1 MYDSHSEDPADFTEK
16 EDFMP
21 EQDERFDVVVLGA
34 GPGGYVAAVR
44 AAQLGKR
51 VAVVEEKYWGGV
63 CLNVGCI
70 PTKALLRNA
79 ELAHIVTREAKTFG
93 IRVDGQVSFDYG
105 EAYRRSRKVADGR
118 VKGVHYLMKK
128 NKITEFDGR
137 GDFLDDHTLRVTGYD
152 GETRTLGFDHCVIA
166 TGATPKLLPGTK
178 RSARVVTYE
187 EQILADDLPRSI
199 VIAGAGAIGIEFA
212 YVLHNYGVKV
222 TIVEFLDRVA
232 PLEDAEV
239 SAELAKQYRKLGIDV
254 LTSTRVESIDESG
267 PQVRV
272 TVTGKDGAQQ
282 VLEADKVLQAIGFAP
297 NVTGYGLENTGVE
310 LTDRGAIDV
319 DGRCRTSVPH
329 IYAIGDVTAK
339 LMLAHTAEAMGV
351 IAAETLADAETMELD
366 YVMIPRATYCQP
378 QIASFGYT
386 EAQARELGHDVKV
399 AKFPFTAN
407 GKAHGLGDATGFVK
421 LISDARYGEL
431 LGGHLIGPDVT
442 ELLPELTLAQQ
453 WDLTVHEV
461 ARNVHAHPTLGE
473 AVKEAVHGLA
483 GHMINM

>member
-1 MYDSHSEDPADFTEK
+1 MD
-16 EDFMP
+16 
-21 EQDERFDVVVLGA
+21 EQGEHFDVVVLGA

-44 AAQLGKR
+44 AAQLGRR

-70 PTKALLRNA
+70 PSKALLRNA

-105 EAYRRSRKVADGR
+105 EAFRRSRKVADGR

-137 GDFLDDHTLRVTGYD
+137 GTFLDPHTIQVAGYD
-152 GETRTLGFDHCVIA
+152 GDTRTIRFDDCIIA
-166 TGATPKLLPGTK
+166 AGATPKLLPGTK
-178 RSARVVTYE
+178 RSARVVTFE
-187 EQILADDLPRSI
+187 EQILAEDLPQSI
-199 VIAGAGAIGIEFA
+199 VIAGAGAIGVEFA
-212 YVLHNYGVKV
+212 YILHNYGVKV

-239 SAELAKQYRKLGIDV
+239 SAELAKQYRRLGIDV
-254 LTSTRVESIDESG
+254 LTSTRVDAIDESG

-272 TVTGKDGAQQ
+272 TVTGKDGTQQ
-282 VLEADKVLQAIGFAP
+282 VLEADKVLQAIGFQP
-297 NVTGYGLENTGVE
+297 NIEGYGLENTGVKVTE
-310 LTDRGAIDV
+310 RGAIDV

-329 IYAIGDVTAK
+329 LYAIGDVTAK
-339 LMLAHTAEAMGV
+339 LMLAHAAEAMGI
-351 IAAETLADAETMELD
+351 IAAETIAGAETMELD

-386 EAQARELGHDVKV
+386 EAQARDLGHDVKV

-407 GKAHGLGDATGFVK
+407 GKSHGLGDTTGFVK
-421 LISDARYGEL
+421 LISDAKYGEL
-431 LGGHLIGPDVT
+431 LGGHLIGPEVT

>member
-1 MYDSHSEDPADFTEK
+1 MDD
-16 EDFMP
+16 
-21 EQDERFDVVVLGA
+21 QDTERFDVVVLGA

-51 VAVVEEKYWGGV
+51 VAVIEEKYWGGV

-79 ELAHIVTREAKTFG
+79 ELAHLFTHERKTFG
-93 IRVDGQVSFDYG
+93 IKVDGTVTFDYG
-105 EAYRRSRKVADGR
+105 EAFRRSRKVADGR

-137 GDFLDDHTLRVTGYD
+137 GTFLDPHTLQVTDYEGT
-152 GETRTLGFDHCVIA
+152 TRTLTFEHCVIA
-166 TGATPKLLPGTK
+166 TGASPRLLPGT
-178 RSARVVTYE
+178 RRTARVVTFE
-187 EQILADDLPRSI
+187 EQILAEELPGSVI
-199 VIAGAGAIGIEFA
+199 IAGAGAIGVEFA

-222 TIVEFLDRVA
+222 TIVEFLDRMA

-239 SAELAKQYRKLGIDV
+239 STELARQYRRLGIEV
-254 LTSTRVESIDESG
+254 LTSTRVDTIDESG

-272 TVTGKDGAQQ
+272 TVTAQDGSQQ
-282 VLEADKVLQAIGFAP
+282 ILEADKVLQAIGFQP
-297 NVTGYGLENTGVE
+297 NVEGYGLENTGVR
-310 LTDRGAIDV
+310 LTERGAIDV
-319 DGRCRTSVPH
+319 DGHCRTSVPH
-329 IYAIGDVTAK
+329 LYAIGDVTAK
-339 LMLAHTAEAMGV
+339 LMLAHAAESMGV

-366 YVMIPRATYCQP
+366 YAMIPRATFCQP

-386 EAQARELGHDVKV
+386 EAQARELGYDVKV

-407 GKAHGLGDATGFVK
+407 GKAHGFGDTTGFVK
-421 LISDARYGEL
+421 LISDATYGEL
-431 LGGHLIGPDVT
+431 IGGHLIGPDVT

-453 WDLTVHEV
+453 WDLTVHEA
-461 ARNVHAHPTLGE
+461 ARNVHAHPTLSE
-473 AVKEAVHGLA
+473 AVKEALHGLA